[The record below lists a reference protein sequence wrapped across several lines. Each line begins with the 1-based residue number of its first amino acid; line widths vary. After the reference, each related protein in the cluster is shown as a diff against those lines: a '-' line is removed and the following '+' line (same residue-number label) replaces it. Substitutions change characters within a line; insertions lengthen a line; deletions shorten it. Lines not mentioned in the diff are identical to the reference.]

1 MALFK
6 ALTNTKKSMV
16 DRALWRPDCN
26 VPPCGLPGPR
36 NRFRP
41 LQKIC
46 SGSPRQYPGPN
57 TCASNRSRLCSTIK
71 TATSANV
78 ARQSCSVFRSPIS
91 AGSPD
96 APAWDK
102 FNPNQTAHSSF
113 SRMTN
118 SRSSPLFRPPRP
130 TNSSICQDRIGQET
144 QRLGRDDEIFV
155 AGVCLSTARTLSR
168 FPIRRRRSN
177 CPKFWSRRAEL
188 NSHSR

>member
-1 MALFK
+1 MYRLA
-6 ALTNTKKSMV
+6 
-16 DRALWRPDCN
+16 DY
-26 VPPCGLPGPR
+26 PGHETDSGP
-36 NRFRP
+36 F
-41 LQKIC
+41 QKIC

-118 SRSSPLFRPPRP
+118 SRSSPLFRLPRP
-130 TNSSICQDRIGQET
+130 TNSSVVRIESCRKI
-144 QRLGRDDEIFV
+144 QRLGHDDEIFV
-155 AGVCLSTARTLSR
+155 VGLLIYRTSAKPFSNPQAVKQLPKILERAR
-168 FPIRRRRSN
+168 
-177 CPKFWSRRAEL
+177 
-188 NSHSR
+188 